1 MANALISKIKLANG
15 NYVDLKDAK
24 ARADLLTLLGS
35 HNLEALGAA
44 AWKAIAASITDSDT
58 GLATA
63 AQVKD
68 YVDSMMETIPE
79 FDVVVVASLPTASE
93 DTFHKVYLVSGGL
106 SGSYTEHITIRSGA
120 GTTQSPYTYTWERVG
135 SLDADFSAYVKKTAK
150 IAGIDLNDDIT
161 VAELQTA
168 LGLGDL
174 AYKDSASGSTT
185 LQTIDTITMN
195 AVTVAGD
202 ATITHTSTAASLT
215 KGNYTP
221 AGSITGAA
229 ISGGSI
235 NVTLKDADAAV
246 EASLTRGDYTPAGN
260 VTLSA
265 DNNGSFQ
272 VSGTNAASE
281 VTFTPADDTFVKS
294 LKAGTTD
301 AASFTEGA
309 FTPASIGAG
318 FFSAGS
324 QASYSH
330 SGFNGGSFAKGTAVT
345 AATQGIVAS
354 VGTGADAETLIF
366 ENAATDEV
374 MDYGATYTAAVY
386 GTDSFTPNTLPSIDT
401 TKFNGGSKAADT
413 FAAQKLPVVDAT
425 ASALTGLSNVQ
436 AAAQVFT
443 GSKYA
448 PSFSGTK
455 EVGLKVTKAE
465 YVPQEIDQKTFTP
478 VAASLG
484 FSGTEAKNI
493 LVTGVSYDKADATA
507 AFSESVTPTVK
518 DYNRT
523 AKTISVTVE

>member
-15 NYVDLKDAK
+15 NYVDLKDAQ

-44 AWKAIAASITDSDT
+44 AWKALAASITDNEE

-63 AQVKD
+63 AQVKA
-68 YVDSMMETIPE
+68 YVDSMMATIPE
-79 FDVVVVASLPTASE
+79 FDVVVVESLPTASA
-93 DTFHKVYLVSGGL
+93 DTFHKVYLVAGGL
-106 SGSYTEHITIRSGA
+106 SGSYTEWITVRSGA
-120 GTTQSPYTYTWERVG
+120 KGSYTYSWERVG
-135 SLDADFSAYVKKTAK
+135 SLDADFSAYVQKTAK
-150 IAGIDLNDDIT
+150 IAGIDLADDIT
-161 VAELQTA
+161 VAELQSA
-168 LGLGDL
+168 LELGDL

-202 ATITHTSTAASLT
+202 ATITHTSTSATLA

-235 NVTLKDADAAV
+235 NVTLKNADAAV
-246 EASLTRGDYTPAGN
+246 EASLTRGDYTPAGS

-272 VSGTNAASE
+272 VSGTNSASE

-309 FTPASIGAG
+309 FTPASIGTG

-330 SGFNGGSFAKGTAVT
+330 TGFSGGSFAKGTAVT

-386 GTDSFTPNTLPSIDT
+386 GTDNFTPNTLPSIDT
-401 TKFNGGSKAADT
+401 TKFDGGSKAKDT

-448 PSFSGTK
+448 PAFSGTK
-455 EVGLKVTKAE
+455 EAGLKVTKAE
-465 YVPQEIDQKTFTP
+465 YIPQEIDEKSFTP

-518 DYNRT
+518 EYNRT